1 MTHEYNGN
9 ITHQQ
14 HPIMNKSKVQSTQ
27 SNMWKIRK
35 AVMMKRKRTDKG
47 TRVKQA
53 EDYRCTEH

>member
-1 MTHEYNGN
+1 
-9 ITHQQ
+9 
-14 HPIMNKSKVQSTQ
+14 MNKSKVQSTQ